1 MTRVGPSARTVPL
14 LRATVLA
21 LKAMDKPVRKQIN
34 DETRGKLNG
43 PWREAIATHAAG
55 SRMDNVVFGK
65 GARIA
70 AGNPARLMST
80 TSRRPLRKG
89 TNGFVP
95 NEMGRLLEFPTATPG
110 KRSTYTRTSPRGKRH
125 DVTRRTM
132 TGLPVRRKGG
142 RVVYPAVADV
152 MPRFVSMWVQIVVRN
167 VYESLDGKK

>member
-1 MTRVGPSARTVPL
+1 MRVRPSARTVPL

-21 LKAMDKPVRKQIN
+21 LKTCGKDVKAQISK
-34 DETRGKLNG
+34 ETRGTLNG

-55 SRMDNVVFGK
+55 SRMDNLVFGK

-70 AGNPARLMST
+70 AGNPARLVST
-80 TSRRPLRKG
+80 SSRRPLRKG

-95 NEMGRLLEFPTATPG
+95 NDMGRLLEFPTGSPG
-110 KRSTYTRTSPRGKRH
+110 KRSTYRRTFKGGKSH
-125 DVTRRTM
+125 QVTRRTM
-132 TGLPVRRKGG
+132 TGLPSRRSGG

-167 VYESLDGKK
+167 IHESLEGK

>member
-21 LKAMDKPVRKQIN
+21 LKAMDKKVRKQIN
-34 DETRGKLNG
+34 DETRGTLN
-43 PWREAIATHAAG
+43 PEWQKAIAARAG
-55 SRMDNVVFGK
+55 SRMDERVFGK

-89 TNGFVP
+89 SNGFVP

-110 KRSTYTRTSPRGKRH
+110 KRSTYTRTSPAGRRH
-125 DVTRRTM
+125 EVTRRTM
-132 TGLPVRRKGG
+132 TGLPLRRNGG

-167 VYESLDGKK
+167 IHESLDGKK